1 VAVHDHGDHVA
12 LLHAAIDQRLDR
24 LAVARVRAVEVLRRE
39 ALQCPARFAQAI
51 GE

>member
-1 VAVHDHGDHVA
+1 
-12 LLHAAIDQRLDR
+12 
-24 LAVARVRAVEVLRRE
+24 VRAVEVLRRE